1 MESEEKEIKLRQ
13 TGIKVKLIGTD
24 GNAFALLGK
33 VGQAL
38 RENGE
43 SKEFID
49 AFLKEAM
56 SKDYDHL
63 LCTIASVVE
72 IE

>member
-1 MESEEKEIKLRQ
+1 MEGEGKNKLHQ
-13 TGIKVKLIGTD
+13 TGVKVKLIGTD

-33 VGQAL
+33 VRQAL
-38 RENGE
+38 RENGTP
-43 SKEFID
+43 KEFID